1 MLYEFNFGQVYLLHF
16 FILALQFLLIDYF
29 KMGVY
34 SLFVA
39 ALLSNPNAY
48 FIAPLQYHQIVVNGK
63 RGIWVR

>member
-1 MLYEFNFGQVYLLHF
+1 MLIEYY
-16 FILALQFLLIDYF
+16 

-48 FIAPLQYHQIVVNGK
+48 FIAPLQYYQIVVKGK